1 MLENKINR
9 RQFIG
14 RSAAAVALTAL
25 KPGMSFAASG
35 DTLTIRAPGDIDTV
49 DPGFWKNTTDLWVM
63 DAVFPRLINFKSGPK
78 WEWELYSAES
88 ISQRDAL
95 TIDFKLKPGS
105 MWTNGYGELTTADV
119 KFSFERHLDK
129 ELATETGDNWALLD
143 HVEVHD
149 KYSGSIHLK
158 EPFAPLWWFV
168 LPYATGSILCKAA
181 VEKAEGRKFTLEPPA
196 MGGAYKIVEHMAGQR
211 LVLEAHDGFA
221 GPKPHFR
228 RVEILP
234 ITDSKAAE
242 NAVQAGQ
249 VDWTRVSLSI
259 VPKLRANLPENL
271 SLELKYAPDN
281 VWMGLNQASPRLSDI
296 RVRQAILKAIDV
308 DAILDGAYF
317 GVAERAHGP
326 VSKGLLGY
334 REEAPAG
341 RDVDGAKKLIDAAGA
356 SGTTITLDTLADADF
371 LTGAQIVQAN
381 LAEIGVNLVIES
393 HEGGSFWSLVSTKG
407 KEGIDMNFNRWL
419 APPDLSWT
427 TQWLLS
433 SQAGIWNWQWF
444 ESKEFDDLHFAALG
458 ETDNVKRAQMLMNL
472 QQMLDDS
479 ACYLWIT
486 QPPRP
491 MVWQNSIVPAMKP
504 NGDPRLELFQKA

>member
-1 MLENKINR
+1 MVRTK
-9 RQFIG
+9 
-14 RSAAAVALTAL
+14 S
-25 KPGMSFAASG
+25 P
-35 DTLTIRAPGDIDTV
+35 
-49 DPGFWKNTTDLWVM
+49 NT
-63 DAVFPRLINFKSGPK
+63 
-78 WEWELYSAES
+78 
-88 ISQRDAL
+88 
-95 TIDFKLKPGS
+95 
-105 MWTNGYGELTTADV
+105 
-119 KFSFERHLDK
+119 
-129 ELATETGDNWALLD
+129 
-143 HVEVHD
+143 
-149 KYSGSIHLK
+149 
-158 EPFAPLWWFV
+158 
-168 LPYATGSILCKAA
+168 
-181 VEKAEGRKFTLEPPA
+181 
-196 MGGAYKIVEHMAGQR
+196 AGQR
-211 LVLEAHDGFA
+211 LVLEAHDDFA
-221 GPKPHFR
+221 GPKPHFQ

-259 VPKLRANLPENL
+259 VPKLRANLPDNL
-271 SLELKYAPDN
+271 SLDLKYAPDN

-296 RVRQAILKAIDV
+296 RVRQAILKAIDLE
-308 DAILDGAYF
+308 AILDGAYF

-334 REEAPAG
+334 REEGPAP
-341 RDVDGAKKLIDAAGA
+341 RDVEGAKKLIDAAGA
-356 SGTTITLDTLADADF
+356 SGVTITLDTLADSDF

-458 ETDNVKRAQMLMNL
+458 ETDNTKRAQMLMDL

-491 MVWQNSIVPAMKP
+491 MVWQNNIAPAMKP